1 MLLVSRAHPLA
12 DRDEIRMEEL
22 RKESWIVRAEAH
34 PVVEVL
40 QRSAHEAGFEPTIGF
55 LANDYQE
62 AQAMVSVGM
71 GVAMVPKTAVA
82 LQHPDVR
89 VISLGSAAPLR
100 RVLLAQRQDKVY
112 APAEVAFQSDAARNR
127 PRTRRRLP
135 VATATGWTRGRAA
148 ILGGLAVDS
157 VVPQLLLCA
166 RKIPAGKSDHLCEQ
180 SARSRRW
187 VQLH

>member
-1 MLLVSRAHPLA
+1 MPALGLPLEPLSDDSIRITEVFQESTVLLVARSHPLA

-22 RKESWIVRAEAH
+22 RNESWIVRAEAH

-112 APAEVAFQSDAARNR
+112 APAEVAFHSTLLEIARE
-127 PRTRRRLP
+127 
-135 VATATGWTRGRAA
+135 RA
-148 ILGGLAVDS
+148 GDY
-157 VVPQLLLCA
+157 
-166 RKIPAGKSDHLCEQ
+166 H
-180 SARSRRW
+180 
-187 VQLH
+187 

>member
-1 MLLVSRAHPLA
+1 
-12 DRDEIRMEEL
+12 
-22 RKESWIVRAEAH
+22 VRAEAH

-89 VISLGSAAPLR
+89 VISLGPSAPLR

-112 APAEVAFQSDAARNR
+112 APAEVAFHSTLLEIARE
-127 PRTRRRLP
+127 
-135 VATATGWTRGRAA
+135 RAGDY
-148 ILGGLAVDS
+148 L
-157 VVPQLLLCA
+157 
-166 RKIPAGKSDHLCEQ
+166 
-180 SARSRRW
+180 
-187 VQLH
+187 

>member
-1 MLLVSRAHPLA
+1 
-12 DRDEIRMEEL
+12 MEEL

-40 QRSAHEAGFEPTIGF
+40 QRSAHDAGFEPSIGF

-89 VISLGSAAPLR
+89 VVSLGNAAPLR

-112 APAEVAFQSDAARNR
+112 APAEVAFQSTLMEIAR
-127 PRTRRRLP
+127 
-135 VATATGWTRGRAA
+135 
-148 ILGGLAVDS
+148 
-157 VVPQLLLCA
+157 
-166 RKIPAGKSDHLCEQ
+166 DHAEDYL
-180 SARSRRW
+180 
-187 VQLH
+187 

>member
-1 MLLVSRAHPLA
+1 
-12 DRDEIRMEEL
+12 MEEL

-40 QRSAHEAGFEPTIGF
+40 QRSAREAGFEPAIGF

-89 VISLGSAAPLR
+89 VISLGSAAPPLR

-112 APAEVAFQSDAARNR
+112 APAEVAFHSTLLEIARE
-127 PRTRRRLP
+127 
-135 VATATGWTRGRAA
+135 RAGDY
-148 ILGGLAVDS
+148 L
-157 VVPQLLLCA
+157 
-166 RKIPAGKSDHLCEQ
+166 
-180 SARSRRW
+180 
-187 VQLH
+187 

>member
-1 MLLVSRAHPLA
+1 MTNWCRTSQSGVTGLCLLWDYPWNRFHDDSIRVTEVFQESTVILVARGHPLA
-12 DRDEIRMEEL
+12 DRDEVRMEDL

-40 QRSAHEAGFEPTIGF
+40 QRSAHDAGFEPTIGF

-89 VISLGSAAPLR
+89 VISLGAAAPMR

-112 APAEVAFQSDAARNR
+112 APAEVAFHSTLLEIAREHVGDY
-127 PRTRRRLP
+127 L
-135 VATATGWTRGRAA
+135 
-148 ILGGLAVDS
+148 
-157 VVPQLLLCA
+157 
-166 RKIPAGKSDHLCEQ
+166 
-180 SARSRRW
+180 
-187 VQLH
+187 